1 MAQAKNFPRLEPKK
15 YAIALCSRNV
25 WGVITSD
32 GKRDIEFADGSSS
45 SCYTGFAC
53 RGTVLAGWGIHEG
66 KTFVK
71 EQGEPWAS
79 RNPHVVA
86 YLYEM
91 SDDTPIEDILEFA
104 RSKLSAMNL

>member
-1 MAQAKNFPRLEPKK
+1 MNQKNTLSHSAAETYGALLPPMVNATLNLPMVLQAPVTQASL
-15 YAIALCSRNV
+15 AVAL
-25 WGVITSD
+25 
-32 GKRDIEFADGSSS
+32 
-45 SCYTGFAC
+45 Y
-53 RGTVLAGWGIHEG
+53 LAGWGIHEG

-86 YLYEM
+86 YLHEM